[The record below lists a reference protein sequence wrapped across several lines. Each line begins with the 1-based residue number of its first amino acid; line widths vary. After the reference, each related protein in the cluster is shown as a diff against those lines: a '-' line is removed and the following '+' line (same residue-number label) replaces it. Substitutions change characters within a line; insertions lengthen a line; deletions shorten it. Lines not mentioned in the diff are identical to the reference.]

1 MPSFNSNLSL
11 QPVVQVLQ
19 QMITEDKPGA
29 RKSYEPLIA
38 AVQEHP
44 ELLVPFNEPD
54 ILRKEQEIIEMLLA
68 TIFPPSNFETESLY
82 AILFPFRLETIY
94 ASPAFNRLFL
104 KPDSFTVNIPDS
116 NTGQNINQ
124 STLSLAYNL
133 ILRKFYSIKASYIT
147 TSNHPYSDPKTGL
160 TKYFE
165 LKMDGRYIDV
175 RYHEDFKLPEQ
186 SPALVAMTLEE
197 LQQTLPLDKFMFD
210 GIIIVEVANVT
221 EREIISEI
229 KNNLL
234 GINAFSDA
242 TVYDNLQHHIQ
253 TLIGLTKIRIGITPF
268 FKINNF
274 YLYSELHLN
283 NSLLFKTQMALKE
296 KNVISEYCQHLF
308 KESSQP
314 VYYEN
319 LTEENI
325 KEGQHLRLYYQ
336 QGIRSLIICPLKT
349 DTGLIGFLEIGT
361 TEPGRLKPGHISKI
375 ESAIPLFTLALE
387 KSMENLELQI
397 DRRIKESFTA
407 VQSAVEWKF
416 TEAAFNYIQQK
427 QFNQNAKMP
436 PIIFEDV
443 YPLYGAIDIRN
454 SSQERSRAIQLDLV
468 EQLKLAEEVVEKAK
482 KTIQFP
488 LLKEIEFKIKKYLTL
503 DPEQRIT
510 EDEMLIHDFLQEDV
524 FSIFIHLKKNMA
536 EVQPDIDTYLQ
547 QLDPQRK
554 MVYKHRKQYEDTI
567 SEINDTLENF
577 IEHEQLA
584 AQQVFPHY
592 FEHYVTDG
600 IEFNIYIGQSM
611 APEYKFD
618 EIYVRNLKL
627 WQLTVLAKAARLTR
641 SLENKL
647 PLPLQTTQLI
657 LSQATPISISFRSK
671 ERKFDVDGAYNMRYE
686 IIKKRIDKVHIRDQK
701 ERLTQPGTI
710 AIVYSQQKEKVEY
723 MEFIEVLQN
732 DELLHGDIEELEL
745 EELQGVSGLS
755 ALRVKVNLDF
765 KSTVNTNNT
774 PSIKDVAT
782 VAASGKQTIESEQ
795 VPQ

>member
-1 MPSFNSNLSL
+1 MPSTTFNSSLSL
-11 QPVVQVLQ
+11 QPVIQVLQ
-19 QMITEDKPGA
+19 QMIAEDKPGA
-29 RKSYEPLIA
+29 RKSYEPLMEA
-38 AVQEHP
+38 LKEHP
-44 ELLVPFNEPD
+44 DLLIPFSD
-54 ILRKEQEIIEMLLA
+54 VDKLTKEQEIIEMLLA
-68 TIFPPSNFETESLY
+68 TIFPPSNFEAESLY
-82 AILFPFRLETIY
+82 AILYPFRLEAVY
-94 ASPAFNRLFL
+94 ASPAFNKLFL
-104 KPDSFTVNIPDS
+104 KPESLVVNIPDS
-116 NTGQNINQ
+116 NTGTNLSIA
-124 STLSLAYNL
+124 THSLAYNL
-133 ILRKFYSIKASYIT
+133 ILRKFYSIQASYIT
-147 TSNHPYSDPKTGL
+147 TSNHPYKDPETNL
-160 TKYFE
+160 TKYYE

-175 RYHEDFKLPEQ
+175 KVGENFNLTKDTSHLN
-186 SPALVAMTLEE
+186 AMTLEE
-197 LQQTLPLDKFMFD
+197 LQKILPLEKFIFE
-210 GIIIVEVANVT
+210 GIIIVDVVDVTQREV
-221 EREIISEI
+221 ISEI

-242 TVYDNLQHHIQ
+242 TVYDNLHHHIQ

-268 FKINNF
+268 FKINNY

-283 NSLLFKTQMALKE
+283 NSLLFKTQMPLKD

-308 KESSQP
+308 KDSSNP
-314 VYYEN
+314 MYYED

-325 KEGQHLRLYYQ
+325 KEGQHLRLYYE
-336 QGIRSLIICPLKT
+336 QGIRSLIICPLKA

-361 TEPGRLKPGHISKI
+361 SEPGRLKPIHITKI
-375 ESAIPLFTLALE
+375 ELAIPLFTLALE

-427 QFNQNAKMP
+427 QFNQNAKMS

-443 YPLYGAIDIRN
+443 FPLYGAIDIRN
-454 SSQERSRAIQLDLV
+454 SSQERSRAIQMDLV
-468 EQLKLAEEVVEKAK
+468 EQLKLAKEVVEKAK

-488 LLKEIEFKIKKYLTL
+488 LMKEIEFKINKYLTL

-510 EDEMLIHDFLQEDV
+510 EDEMQIHDFLQEDV
-524 FSIFIHLKKNMA
+524 HSIFSHLKKNMPEA
-536 EVQPDIDTYLQ
+536 QQDIDTYLQ
-547 QLDPQRK
+547 KLDPQRK
-554 MVYKHRKQYEDTI
+554 MVYNHRKQYEDTI
-567 SEINDTLENF
+567 TEINDTLENF

-611 APEYKFD
+611 APEFIFD

-627 WQLTVLAKAARLTR
+627 WQLTVLAKASRLTH

-647 PLPLQTTQLI
+647 PLPLRTTQLI

-723 MEFIEVLQN
+723 LEFIEVLQN
-732 DELLHGDIEELEL
+732 DGLLLGDIEELEL

-755 ALRVKVNLDF
+755 ALRVNVNLDF
-765 KSTVNTNNT
+765 QSQTDTNNF
-774 PSIKDVAT
+774 PSMEEIVPKE
-782 VAASGKQTIESEQ
+782 IEGQQ